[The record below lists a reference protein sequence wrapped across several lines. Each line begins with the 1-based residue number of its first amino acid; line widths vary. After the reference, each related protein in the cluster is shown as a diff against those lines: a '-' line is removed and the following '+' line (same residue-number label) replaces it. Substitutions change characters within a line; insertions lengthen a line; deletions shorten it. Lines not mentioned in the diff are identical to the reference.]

1 MGMKP
6 LLFGLLLSLPALSL
20 CSPLYTLTAPNVLRI
35 ENEETVIVE
44 AHNLHADLEVD
55 IHLLIFPQ
63 NLVLLHRSKIHLTS
77 ANKYIASGTVKVP
90 AEKLPKDSRRENFAT
105 LRAISNSFTLECIIL
120 ISQQTGHIFI
130 QTDKPIYT
138 PAQTVLY
145 RLLTVDNDLKP
156 SKRSTIVELMNPQDI
171 VVQRREIF
179 KKDATGISGNTF
191 KIPEIVNI
199 GMWTI
204 IASYNDAPDVNFT
217 SQFEVKEYVL
227 PSFEVTLD
235 SGKRFFYVDDTE
247 LHITVTAR
255 YTYGKSVEGRA
266 FVLFSVMKDGEKLSL
281 PKSLQTVPITNGH
294 GQAVLK
300 KEHLT
305 ATFDNV
311 NSLVGYTIY
320 VSASVITHTG
330 SDLVEA
336 EKSDIK
342 IVVTPYTILFTKTSK
357 YFKPGMPFDLM
368 VYITNPDRSP
378 ANGVPVRV
386 VNTEVRSKTNKDGIA
401 KLTINTPG
409 ESKSFQI
416 SVSTDDPNVA
426 RNQQASANMIA
437 EPYTTQGGSRNYLHI
452 SVQKEGSDLLVHLN
466 LRNDNKNIQEQIK
479 YFTYMLIN
487 KGKIV
492 KFGRQAR
499 GKDQV
504 LVTMQIPIT
513 RHLIPSFRIVAYY
526 YIMKGAQV
534 EIVADSIWIDVEDT
548 CMGILKVSATD
559 RNDENRLYKPGQRF
573 KLKITGD
580 SGARVGLVAVDK
592 AVFALS
598 KKNKITQ
605 SKIWSVVE
613 KNDIGCTPGSGESVK
628 GVFSDAGLAFVTNTN
643 IKTETRT
650 ELKCK
655 QPRQRKRRA
664 TELAEVK
671 AEKLRQFK
679 DSRIQKCCTAG
690 MQKNNM
696 NFSCQKRLRHLRTIK
711 QCSDVFLECCL
722 HIKEYNDQLQR
733 TSMSLSRSADDDYYT
748 PYEDITARS
757 EFPESWLW
765 RLFTLG
771 TAQNKNRP
779 VSQELTDYLKD
790 SITTWEIQAVS
801 VSPNEGVCIAQPY
814 EITVLKDFFID
825 LRLPYSA
832 VRNEQVEIRAI
843 LYNYHDEEIEVRVE
857 FPFNEYLCSS
867 AKPTER
873 LMIKT
878 NVPAKS
884 STVVPYIIVPL
895 RTGEITIE
903 VKAAVANVFVNDGV
917 RKPLLVVPEGVK
929 VEIPV
934 DTHILDPRGK
944 EQKFDVNVKAPED
957 MVPNTEPL
965 TLISTQGTIISETI
979 ENTIDGTKLKHLI
992 RVPSGCGE
1000 QNMASM
1006 TPVVIV
1012 VIYLD
1017 EGIHWPKV
1025 GVEKRSIAINNIKTG
1040 YVQQLKYRKTDNSY
1054 AAFVGRQSSTW
1065 LTAYVVKVFA
1075 MARKLIAID
1084 SKVLCGAVK
1093 WLVIH
1098 KLKPDGYFIED
1109 AKVIHGEMIGG
1120 IDKSSDKSA
1129 LTAFV
1134 LIAMHEAQS
1143 ICSPYVM
1150 NYVNVMTKAADYL
1163 EAHIN
1168 NIQRTYSAVISAYA
1182 LSLMGRN
1189 KENIVM
1195 KFASPDKSFWP
1206 VDGSQNSLY
1215 TIESTGYALLFFLQL
1230 KKFEEA
1236 GKIVRWLS
1244 KRSEYGGGYSSTQ
1257 ATIIALQALARY
1269 LTDVPQNQE
1278 LNLDVILSI
1287 PTRRKTIPWKF
1298 DTGNA
1303 YVARSL
1309 KLNSFEKFSVTAKGE
1324 GEGTLKVLTTY
1335 YALRPKDNKQCK
1347 HFNMDITVESYD
1359 AAKRPEGARN
1369 TLLIKICARY
1379 LSDNPSSMVILDIS
1393 MLTGFSP
1400 DTNDLSQLKN
1410 EIENYI
1416 SRFEM
1421 DKALSTRGSLIIYLD
1436 SVENDEDTCVAF
1448 KVHQYYRV
1456 GLIQPASVKIYEYYD
1471 TTKSCTKF
1479 YNVPGNSGM
1488 LNKIC
1493 QGEVCK
1499 CAEGSCIS
1507 IKPENENTANR
1518 DDMSCAPGTDYVYK
1532 VTFLEENK
1540 IDNYI
1545 YYSMKLLVRIKEG
1558 SDQIVAGDVRQLIT
1572 HANCPDI
1579 SRLELNKDY
1588 LIMGQS
1594 SDLWQDEKRIRYL
1607 IGEETWIE
1615 KWPNEADCQ
1624 TRKYRQL
1631 CQDLEEFSENLQLFG
1646 CPT

>member
-44 AHNLHADLEVD
+44 AHNLQTDLEVD
-55 IHLLIFPQ
+55 IRLLLFPQ
-63 NLVLLHRSKIHLTS
+63 NLDLLCQNKTYLTS
-77 ANKYIASGTVKVP
+77 VNNYIASATVKIP
-90 AEKLPKDSRRENFAT
+90 AEELPWKSKGKLFAT
-105 LRAISNSFTLECIIL
+105 LRVMSNSFTLESVIL

-138 PAQTVLY
+138 PAQSVLY
-145 RLLTVDNDLKP
+145 RLLSVDNDLKP
-156 SKRSTIVELMNPQDI
+156 SKGSTVVEFVNPQDI
-171 VVQRREIF
+171 VIERREIF
-179 KKDATGISGNTF
+179 IKHATGISRNIF
-191 KIPEIVNI
+191 KIPVIVNI
-199 GMWTI
+199 GMWKI
-204 IASYNDAPDVNFT
+204 IASYNNAPDVNFT

-235 SGKRFFYVDDTE
+235 SEKHFFFVDDTE
-247 LHITVTAR
+247 LHITITAR

-330 SDLVEA
+330 RDLVEA

-342 IVVTPYTILFTKTSK
+342 IVVIPYTILFTKTSK

-378 ANGVPVRV
+378 ANGVPVKV

-401 KLTINTPG
+401 KFTINTPG

-416 SVSTDDPNVA
+416 SVTTDDPNVA
-426 RNQQASANMIA
+426 RNQQASANMVA

-452 SVQKEGSDLLVHLN
+452 SVQKESRNFLIYLIPQ
-466 LRNDNKNIQEQIK
+466 NDNKNIQEQIK

-499 GKDQV
+499 GKNQL

-513 RHLIPSFRIVAYY
+513 RDLIPSFRMVAYY
-526 YIMKGAQV
+526 YVTKGAQV
-534 EIVADSIWIDVEDT
+534 EIVADSLWIDMEDT
-548 CMGILKVSATD
+548 CIGTLKVSATNH
-559 RNDENRLYKPGQRF
+559 NDENRLYKPGQRF

-613 KNDIGCTPGSGESVK
+613 KNDIGCTPGSGKNVL
-628 GVFSDAGLAFVTNTN
+628 GVFSDAGLTFATNGDIN
-643 IKTETRT
+643 TEIRT

-655 QPRQRKRRA
+655 QPRQRKRRD
-664 TELAEVK
+664 TELTTESAE
-671 AEKLRQFK
+671 
-679 DSRIQKCCTAG
+679 
-690 MQKNNM
+690 
-696 NFSCQKRLRHLRTIK
+696 
-711 QCSDVFLECCL
+711 
-722 HIKEYNDQLQR
+722 
-733 TSMSLSRSADDDYYT
+733 DDYYT
-748 PYEDITARS
+748 PYEDITARTV
-757 EFPESWLW
+757 FPESWLW

-779 VSQELTDYLKD
+779 VSQELSDYLED

-801 VSPNEGVCIAQPY
+801 VSPNEGLCIAQPY

-825 LRLPYSA
+825 LQLPYSA
-832 VRNEQVEIRAI
+832 VRNEQVEIRAV
-843 LYNYHDEEIEVRVE
+843 LYNYHDKEIEVHVE

-873 LMIKT
+873 FMIKT

-884 STVVPYIIVPL
+884 STVVPYIIAPL
-895 RTGEITIE
+895 RTGEIIIK
-903 VKAAVANVFVNDGV
+903 VKAAVANVFISDGV
-917 RKPLLVVPEGVK
+917 GKPLLVVPEGVK

-944 EQKFDVNVKAPED
+944 EQKFNVSLKAPED

-965 TLISTQGTIISETI
+965 TLISAQGSLLSETI
-979 ENTIDGTKLKHLI
+979 EKTIDGTKLKNLI
-992 RVPSGCGE
+992 RVPYGSGEGIV
-1000 QNMASM
+1000 ASL
-1006 TPVVIV
+1006 TPVVII

-1017 EGIHWPKV
+1017 KANQWIKLGTN
-1025 GVEKRSIAINNIKTG
+1025 KRSLAINMIQTG
-1040 YVQQLKYRKTDNSY
+1040 HAQQLIFRKIDNSY
-1054 AAFVGRQSSTW
+1054 AIFISRPSSTW
-1065 LTAYVVKVFA
+1065 LTASVVKVFA
-1075 MARKLIAID
+1075 MAHKLIAID
-1084 SKVLCGAVK
+1084 KNSLCGAVK
-1093 WLVIH
+1093 WLVLH
-1098 KLKPDGYFIED
+1098 KQKSDGHFIEEG
-1109 AKVIHGEMIGG
+1109 VVFQWMIKGG
-1120 IDKSSDKSA
+1120 IDKSSDQSA

-1150 NYVNVMTKAADYL
+1150 NYANVMTKAADYL

-1206 VDGSQNSLY
+1206 VDGNQNSLH

-1230 KKFEEA
+1230 KKFDEA

-1244 KRSEYGGGYSSTQ
+1244 KWSEYGHSYSTTQ
-1257 ATIIALQALARY
+1257 ATIIALQAQAKY
-1269 LTDVPQNQE
+1269 LTDVPQYQNID
-1278 LNLDVILSI
+1278 LDVILSI
-1287 PTRRKTIPWKF
+1287 HPRKTKIPWKF
-1298 DTGNA
+1298 DTRNA
-1303 YVARSL
+1303 HVARSL
-1309 KLNSFEKFSVTAKGE
+1309 KLNSFQKFSVTAKGE

-1369 TLLIKICARY
+1369 TLLIKICVRY
-1379 LSDNPSSMVILDIS
+1379 LSDNRSSMAILDIS

-1400 DTNDLSQLKN
+1400 DINDVGQLKT

-1421 DKALSTRGSLIIYLD
+1421 HKALSTRGSLIIYLD
-1436 SVENDEDTCVAF
+1436 SVENDEDTCIAF

-1456 GLIQPASVKIYEYYD
+1456 GLIQPASVKIYEYYN

-1507 IKPENENTANR
+1507 IKPENVDPANR
-1518 DDMSCAPGTDYVYK
+1518 DATTCSPETDYVYK

-1540 IDNYI
+1540 RDNYI
-1545 YYSMKLLVRIKEG
+1545 YYSMKLLVRIKEE
-1558 SDQIVAGDVRQLIT
+1558 SDQIVAGDVRQLII

-1594 SDLWQDEKRIRYL
+1594 SDLWQGEKRIRYL
-1607 IGEETWIE
+1607 IGKNTWIE
-1615 KWPNEADCQ
+1615 KWPNEAECQ
-1624 TRKYRQL
+1624 TQKYRQL
-1631 CQDLEEFSENLQLFG
+1631 CQGLEEFSENLQLFG